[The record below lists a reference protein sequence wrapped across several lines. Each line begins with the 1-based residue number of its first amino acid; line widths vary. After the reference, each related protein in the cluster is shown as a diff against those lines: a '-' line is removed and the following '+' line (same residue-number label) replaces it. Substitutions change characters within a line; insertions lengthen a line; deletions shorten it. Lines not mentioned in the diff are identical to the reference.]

1 MAAFSF
7 SKSLR
12 LLTPRDFKQV
22 FDAAAFKVST
32 KEVLILARANQLEHP
47 RLGLVIAK
55 KHVRR
60 AVERNRIKRVIRE
73 TFRHRQ
79 QLFTGPAAGLDV
91 VILARGGVDRLDNR
105 SLHEQLNSLWHQLQR
120 KAGRRKR
127 DDLCSAES

>member
-1 MAAFSF
+1 MTAFSF

-32 KEVLILARANQLEHP
+32 KEVLILARVNQLDHP

-60 AVERNRIKRVIRE
+60 ATERNRIKRVIRE
-73 TFRHRQ
+73 TFRHQQ
-79 QLFTGPAAGLDV
+79 QLFTGPEMGLDV
-91 VILARGGVDRLDNR
+91 VVLARGGVDRLDNR
-105 SLHEQLNSLWHQLQR
+105 ALHEQFNSLWRQLQR
-120 KAGRRKR
+120 KAGRQK
-127 DDLCSAES
+127 AG